1 LAERVSHARMRVLAA
16 LMLLLASCAQP
27 LPPGEEGRR
36 EASIPAVP
44 PFIRHVPNEIVRT
57 TWTFRSSDEECTAI
71 AAGPGTSLQ
80 VAVRRDAPIRLVV
93 ALAPAPTPRPV
104 NAPLHFTGSAGSWQV
119 TARRTAA
126 RQFTVALGSDDIALS
141 RILVLLSGGTLEL
154 GRPPQPIVSLAISPS
169 DTQGQTWFDCAR
181 GKML

>member
-1 LAERVSHARMRVLAA
+1 
-16 LMLLLASCAQP
+16 MLLLASCAQP

-36 EASIPAVP
+36 EASVPAVP
-44 PFIRHVPNEIVRT
+44 PLVRHVPNEVVRT

-71 AAGPGTSLQ
+71 AAASGTSLQ
-80 VAVRRDAPIRLVV
+80 VTRPPRCADPPRRRPRTGASPATGDRSASLHRIGRI
-93 ALAPAPTPRPV
+93 LAGHRPR
-104 NAPLHFTGSAGSWQV
+104 A
-119 TARRTAA
+119 AA
-126 RQFTVALGSDDIALS
+126 RQFTVALGSDETALS

-154 GRPPQPIVSLAISPS
+154 GRPAQPIVSLAISPS

>member
-1 LAERVSHARMRVLAA
+1 MGVLAA
-16 LMLLLASCAQP
+16 LMLLLVSCAQP

-36 EASIPAVP
+36 EASVPAVP
-44 PFIRHVPNEIVRT
+44 PLVRRVPTEVVRT
-57 TWTFRSSDEECTAI
+57 TWTFHSSDEECTAI
-71 AAGPGTSLQ
+71 AAAPGTSLQ
-80 VAVRRDAPIRLVV
+80 VTVRRDAPIRLVV
-93 ALAPAPTPRPV
+93 ALAPAPATRPV
-104 NAPLHFTGSAGSWQV
+104 TAPLRFNGSAGSWQV

-126 RQFTVALGSDDIALS
+126 RQFTVALGSDDTALS
-141 RILVLLSGGTLEL
+141 RILILLSGGTLEL